1 MSIREGAAQKTL
13 NHMIQIQ
20 ELIIARG
27 QQLATQPGSR
37 TKQLEDSIQQMIQD
51 LPEEHRDLFSRLHNR
66 DNLII
71 VPITHGARKLSED
84 SCSACNVGLPVG
96 VVAQIRAADTVMN
109 CSNCRRFLFYPE
121 NQARGSRPK
130 PGSGPA
136 PIGIARFTAKGLMM
150 PHVDADSADELFEA
164 LSKRLKEEEFI
175 DNAKALQEEALKRE
189 SLMSTAVNNAIA
201 FPHVRG
207 VEGGGLVLTLATSKK
222 GIDFGGKTKTK
233 IFFFMVIPTATS
245 VFYLKLLSGLALS
258 FQEKEARDAIVEAE
272 TPEALWK
279 LLIAATKKTI
289 S

>member
-37 TKQLEDSIQQMIQD
+37 TKQLEEAIQQMIRD
-51 LPEEHRDLFSRLHNR
+51 LPEEHRDLFTRLYNR

-71 VPITHGARKLSED
+71 VPVTHGGKKLSED

-96 VVAQIRAADTVMN
+96 IVAQIRSADSVMN

-121 NQARGSRPK
+121 NRARGSRPK
-130 PGSGPA
+130 PGAGPA
-136 PIGIARFTAKGLMM
+136 PIGIARFTARRLML
-150 PHVDADSADELFEA
+150 PNVDADSVEELFEL
-164 LSKRLKEEEFI
+164 LSKRLKEEEFV
-175 DNAKALQEEALKRE
+175 DNPKSLKEEALKRE
-189 SLMSTAVNNAIA
+189 ALMSTAVNNAIA

-207 VEGGGLVLTLATSKK
+207 VEGGGLVLTLATSRK
-222 GIDFGGKTKTK
+222 GIDFGGKARTK

-245 VFYLKLLSGLALS
+245 VFYLKLLSGLAQS
-258 FQEKEARDAIVEAE
+258 FQEKEPRDALLEAE

-279 LLIAATKKTI
+279 LLITATKKTI